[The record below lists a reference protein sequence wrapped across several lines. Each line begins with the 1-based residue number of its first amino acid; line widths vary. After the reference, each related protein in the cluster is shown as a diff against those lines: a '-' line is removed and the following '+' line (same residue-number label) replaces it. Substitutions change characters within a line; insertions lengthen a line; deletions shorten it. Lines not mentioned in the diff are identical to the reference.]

1 VEDTVDHRL
10 TATLADLA
18 VAAVLGQ
25 ELHTLE
31 QQEPLDRVLLAVT
44 VQLLTV
50 QEVAAEALELL
61 V

>member
-1 VEDTVDHRL
+1 MALR
-10 TATLADLA
+10 ADLA
-18 VAAVLGQ
+18 AAVVLGQ

-31 QQEPLDRVLLAVT
+31 QQEPLGRVLLAVT

-50 QEVAAEALELL
+50 QEVAAAALELL